1 MLTVREED
9 IDKITEVFYKLLKGK
24 TPSEITLPTDYP
36 DNELKQLVEYVNRF
50 LGDYRASSDF
60 AFNLGKG
67 VVDVDTPRSSTS
79 ILQAL
84 KSLQASLRHL
94 TWSTQQI
101 SKGDFSHK
109 VDFMGEF
116 SDAFNSMTEQLKS
129 SFKEREES
137 SLAMEDQIKKLA
149 RARRATLNIMEDLAE
164 AQKDE
169 KKLNVALQ
177 ESETRHR
184 TIFENSP
191 LGMIHYSDDGTIINC
206 NDKFLE
212 LMGSS
217 RDKLIGFN
225 SVRQGTN
232 QGVIDGLVKALNGQ
246 TAEFEGEYTSVTGGV
261 TIMLRM
267 IFNPVGPEKV
277 PTEVIATLEDVTTRK
292 ALEQELFRAKEAA
305 ENATQA
311 KSDFLANMSHEIR
324 TPMNA
329 IMGMTHL
336 ALQTDLNP
344 KQEDYL
350 NKVHGSAQSLLGIIN
365 DILDFS
371 KIEAGKL
378 DIEAID
384 FDLHDVLDNVSTLIS
399 MKAHDKGLELLFQTD
414 RHVPLLL
421 RGDPLR
427 IGQILINLSNNAV
440 KFTGDGEI
448 VVATKLIQQTSEQIK
463 LQFTVRDTG
472 IGLTPEQIGK
482 LFKSFSQADS
492 STTRKYGGTGLGL
505 TISKRLVEMMGGEI
519 WVESEA
525 GRGSSFIFTV
535 VFDHPVEELHKPTID
550 LAELEGMRV
559 LVVDDNKTSQMIFK
573 DLLESLS
580 FQVSLAETGEEA
592 IELMQVEKE
601 SYPLVLM
608 DWQMPGMGGIKASEQ
623 IKNHLNLPDIPKIIL
638 ATSFDREEVL
648 KQSQNVELDGFL
660 MKPVNPSM
668 LLDGIMEV
676 FGKAVSRR
684 SRKDDEIEGLDGIRG
699 AHILLV
705 EDNEINQQ
713 VAQELLEREGFVV
726 TIAKDGQEGVDQ
738 VKAVEYDVVL
748 MDVQMPVMGGY
759 EATEV
764 IRKDPNFE
772 NLPILA
778 MTANAMAVDKEDA
791 LRAGMNDHIAKPIEP
806 QKLFSTL
813 IQWVQPGERQLPEG
827 FSKVESPRDAVEHTD
842 ELPAELPGIDVT
854 TGLSRVG
861 GNFKLYRSILKK
873 FSQNQSTTVD
883 DIKIAL
889 ETGDMELAERLAH
902 TIKGVAGN
910 IGAAD
915 LQEAAKHLEA
925 GIKENGANVAEELI
939 SITQNQLDIVLIAIR
954 PLIAKNDRSAA
965 ETPESVSELDK
976 ERVIPLIKELR
987 DYLEDDDTDALT
999 VLEKLRPLIGGGE
1012 MLNLLN
1018 SVEKAL
1024 NSYDFDE
1031 ALEYL
1036 VRIEEQLQGIKK
1048 SS

>member
-1 MLTVREED
+1 MLSIREED

-24 TPSEITLPTDYP
+24 TPSEISLPPDYP
-36 DNELKQLVEYVNRF
+36 DNEVKQLVEYVNRF

-67 VVDVDTPRSSTS
+67 AVDVEIPRSSS
-79 ILQAL
+79 S
-84 KSLQASLRHL
+84 SLQASLRHL
-94 TWSTQQI
+94 TWTTQQI

-109 VDFMGEF
+109 VSFMGEF
-116 SDAFNSMTEQLKS
+116 SDAFNSMTEQLKA
-129 SFKEREES
+129 SFREREES
-137 SLAMEDQIKKLA
+137 SLAMENQIKKLA

-169 KKLNVALQ
+169 KKLNAALK

-225 SVRQGTN
+225 TVQQGTN

-261 TIMLRM
+261 TIILRM
-267 IFNPVGPEKV
+267 IFNPVDPEKT
-277 PTEVIATLEDVTTRK
+277 PTEVIATLEDISTRK

-336 ALQTDLNP
+336 ALQTDLSS

-350 NKVHGSAQSLLGIIN
+350 NKVHSSAQSLLGIIN

-384 FDLHDVLDNVSTLIS
+384 FDLNEILDNVSTLIS
-399 MKAHDKGLELLFQTD
+399 LKAHDKGLELLFQTD
-414 RHVPLLL
+414 RDVPLLL

-427 IGQILINLSNNAV
+427 IGQILINLANNSV

-448 VVATKLIQQTSEQIK
+448 VVATKLIQQTPKNIK

-525 GRGSSFIFTV
+525 GVGSSFIFTV
-535 VFDHPVEELHKPTID
+535 VFDHPVEEFQKPTID

-573 DLLESLS
+573 DLLESFS
-580 FQVSLAETGEEA
+580 FQVSLVGTGEEA
-592 IELMQVEKE
+592 IELLQVEKK

-623 IKNHLNLPDIPKIIL
+623 IKNHLNLPDTPKIIL
-638 ATSFDREEVL
+638 ATSFDKEEVL
-648 KQSQNVELDGFL
+648 KQSRGVELDGFL
-660 MKPVNPSM
+660 MKPVNPST
-668 LLDGIMEV
+668 LLDSIMEV
-676 FGKAVSRR
+676 FGQAVTR
-684 SRKDDEIEGLDGIRG
+684 RKDKKDEIEGLDGIRG

-713 VAQELLEREGFVV
+713 VAQELLEKEGFIV

-738 VKAVEYDVVL
+738 VKAAAYDVVL

-764 IRKDPNFE
+764 IRKDPDFE

-806 QKLFSTL
+806 KKLFSTL
-813 IQWVQPGERQLPEG
+813 VQWVQPGERQLPEG
-827 FSKVESPRDAVEHTD
+827 FSKIKSTREETEQTD

-854 TGLSRVG
+854 IGLSRVG
-861 GNFKLYRSILKK
+861 GNARLYRSILKK
-873 FSQNQSTTVD
+873 FSQNQSTGID
-883 DIKIAL
+883 DIKAAL
-889 ETGDMELAERLAH
+889 EQGDMELAERLAH
-902 TIKGVAGN
+902 TIKGVSGN
-910 IGAAD
+910 IGAMD
-915 LQEAAKHLEA
+915 LHGAARGLESEIKQE
-925 GIKENGANVAEELI
+925 GINVAAVLLE
-939 SITQNQLDIVLIAIR
+939 SVQSRLDQVLNSVAM
-954 PLIAKNDRSAA
+954 LQDSKGAETDSAA
-965 ETPESVSELDK
+965 EMDPTIIKPLLEEL
-976 ERVIPLIKELR
+976 KEL
-987 DYLEDDDTDALT
+987 LEDDDTDA
-999 VLEKLRPLIGGGE
+999 VDVVEKLQAYLKGSEAGFA
-1012 MLNLLN
+1012 L
-1018 SVEKAL
+1018 SKVEKCIGE
-1024 NSYDFDE
+1024 YDFEE
-1031 ALEYL
+1031 ALENL
-1036 VRIEEQLQGIKK
+1036 VRIEEQL
-1048 SS
+1048 